1 MELLYEDAHLLVVNK
16 PGGLPAQPDKT
27 GDPSLMDALRI
38 QFPKDLS
45 LELPHRLDRPVSGA
59 ILIARSQEM
68 LAALNALF
76 ASRQVTKS
84 YWAVVHGAPPV
95 SGVWEHR
102 LQHDTHHNKTRVTDS
117 VDVEP
122 AIVSYKKLAQ
132 GERYALIE
140 LVPQGGRFHQLRA
153 QCGAAGSPIKGD
165 VKYGAR
171 RGEADRTISLHA
183 RSLAFKHPITH
194 ALVDII
200 APTPDT
206 PLWKALQEM
215 C

>member
-194 ALVDII
+194 ARVDII
-200 APTPDT
+200 APPPDT